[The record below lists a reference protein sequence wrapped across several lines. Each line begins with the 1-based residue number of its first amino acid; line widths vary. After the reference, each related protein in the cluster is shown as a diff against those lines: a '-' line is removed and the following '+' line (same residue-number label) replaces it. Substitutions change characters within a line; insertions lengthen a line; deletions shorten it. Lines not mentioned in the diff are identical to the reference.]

1 MFGGSKY
8 FGFRGQ
14 RLNLAVGI
22 IAGIDFFLF
31 GYDQGVTGGL
41 LTLGTWV
48 KQFPE
53 IDSVHNPTNNH
64 ISTIQGITVASYNV
78 GCFIGAIIT
87 IFIGD
92 ILGRRKMIFLGS
104 AIMVVGATLQTTA
117 FSLPHLIVG
126 RIITGFGNGMN
137 TSTVPT
143 WASETSKS
151 HKRGKMVMIEGAMIT
166 GGICLSYWVDFAFSY
181 LDPNPVS
188 WRFPIALQI
197 FFALLLL
204 GLILEMPESP
214 RWLVL
219 RGNEDEAMNVIAALE
234 NLPVEHHI
242 VQTEFMEIKDTV
254 LETKAYG
261 WADLFTMGPERNFH
275 RVVLGYVNQVFQQ
288 ISGINLITYYA
299 PTIYKQYIN
308 LGDTTSSVLAACNGT
323 EYFIASWFAVYTI
336 ERFGRRTLM
345 LVGAAGCSGSMAIL
359 AGMNYISQRD
369 AAAAIA
375 RGHPLVGATPS
386 GIVSATFLFVFNS
399 FFAVG
404 WLGMT
409 WLYPAEIVPLKIRAP
424 ANGLSTSANWAFN
437 FMVVMITPV
446 AFSSIGYKTY
456 VIFAVI
462 NAFIVPVVY
471 FFYPETAYRSLEEI
485 DNIFRQTK
493 SGWAGCLDV
502 VRVAREEPRRYGKN
516 GELLVDYEDTAGVR
530 ARRGGAGGAQESNKV
545 EGKGVEHVE
554 TGSGESSTFEKR
566 AYAHV

>member
-1 MFGGSKY
+1 MLGGSKY

-104 AIMVVGATLQTTA
+104 AIMIIGATLQTTA

-197 FFALLLL
+197 VFALLLL

-261 WADLFTMGPERNFH
+261 
-275 RVVLGYVNQVFQQ
+275 
-288 ISGINLITYYA
+288 
-299 PTIYKQYIN
+299 
-308 LGDTTSSVLAACNGT
+308 VLAACNGT
-323 EYFIASWFAVYTI
+323 EYFLASWFAVYTI

-516 GELLVDYEDTAGVR
+516 GELLVDYEDTADVR
-530 ARRGGAGGAQESNKV
+530 ARRSVAGGAPESNEAK
-545 EGKGVEHVE
+545 GRGVEHAETE